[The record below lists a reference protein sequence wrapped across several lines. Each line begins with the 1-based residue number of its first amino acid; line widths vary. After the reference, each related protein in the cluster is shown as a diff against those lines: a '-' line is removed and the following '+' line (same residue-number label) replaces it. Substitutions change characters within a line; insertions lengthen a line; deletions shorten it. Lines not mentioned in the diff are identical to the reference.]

1 VNGARVGGA
10 LAATAPADR
19 PLLEVDHLSVTAPV
33 RDGRRTLV
41 RDVSLTVRHDE
52 TIGIVGESGSGKSL
66 TARAIVGLLP
76 PGLEAEGEI
85 NVLGVDPLAASGRRM
100 RTLRGTGVSM
110 VLQDPFT
117 MLSPVRRCSRNIEET
132 LALAADRRLSRP
144 ERRRLSAERLAEVGL
159 TAADGEKYPFEVSG
173 GMAQRIGLAAALAG
187 DPRLLIADEPST
199 ALDMTTQQAVLE
211 LLQRLQQRRQ
221 MGLILITH
229 DLRVAFSVCDR
240 VYVLYAGSLLE
251 VGSAVEISRAPRHP
265 YTHGLLRAEPDV
277 GRRRRA
283 LVPLQGSVPSP
294 DDVAD
299 RCAFAPR
306 CAFVTEACLAGRPPL
321 RTLLDGRITACVRS
335 EELMAELTVDLDQDD
350 QPALVEAAAAERGT
364 ALLRVQ
370 DLRKSFGEGS
380 DAVQVLDGVD
390 LEITPGESVG
400 LVGES
405 GSGKTTLARCVLG
418 LESAT
423 GGSIVFDGVDITDLR
438 KLRTEERARV
448 RRGIQIVFQ
457 NPYASLNPARRIGS
471 ILAEAAEMADDGD
484 RDQATVEGLLK
495 RVGLPTTYM
504 PRRPAGLSGGERQR
518 VAIARALAVRPRL
531 IVCDES
537 VSALDVS
544 VQAQILTLFVE
555 LQRELG
561 VALLFI
567 THDLGVVRQVTDRI
581 YVLADGHLVEQGA
594 TNDVLDHPSHPYT
607 QRLLASVPRPVAEP
621 HSGQGSAPHAIGTER
636 P

>member
-1 VNGARVGGA
+1 
-10 LAATAPADR
+10 
-19 PLLEVDHLSVTAPV
+19 
-33 RDGRRTLV
+33 
-41 RDVSLTVRHDE
+41 
-52 TIGIVGESGSGKSL
+52 
-66 TARAIVGLLP
+66 
-76 PGLEAEGEI
+76 
-85 NVLGVDPLAASGRRM
+85 
-100 RTLRGTGVSM
+100 
-110 VLQDPFT
+110 
-117 MLSPVRRCSRNIEET
+117 
-132 LALAADRRLSRP
+132 
-144 ERRRLSAERLAEVGL
+144 
-159 TAADGEKYPFEVSG
+159 
-173 GMAQRIGLAAALAG
+173 
-187 DPRLLIADEPST
+187 
-199 ALDMTTQQAVLE
+199 
-211 LLQRLQQRRQ
+211 
-221 MGLILITH
+221 
-229 DLRVAFSVCDR
+229 
-240 VYVLYAGSLLE
+240 
-251 VGSAVEISRAPRHP
+251 
-265 YTHGLLRAEPDV
+265 
-277 GRRRRA
+277 
-283 LVPLQGSVPSP
+283 
-294 DDVAD
+294 
-299 RCAFAPR
+299 
-306 CAFVTEACLAGRPPL
+306 
-321 RTLLDGRITACVRS
+321 
-335 EELMAELTVDLDQDD
+335 MAELTVDLDQDD

-380 DAVQVLDGVD
+380 DAVQVLAGVD